1 MIIAPPLDRACEARK
16 AIQVEASGLIE
27 EVLDIGH
34 KVHWTGLLEG
44 QGFLLML
51 EEVVKELLLNPRQL
65 CLPKGGNA
73 EPVVDPED
81 LLPTSWDHGGQT
93 LADLPTEVGFF
104 QVLVVVVGHKASTQR
119 ADFPPGTAAAHLPSP
134 VHLLGD

>member
-1 MIIAPPLDRACEARK
+1 MIIAPPLDPACEAHE
-16 AIQVEASGLIE
+16 AIQVEAGGLIE

-34 KVHWTGLLEG
+34 KVHWTGLLED

-51 EEVVKELLLNPRQL
+51 EEVVKEPLLNPHPF

-81 LLPTSWDHGGQT
+81 ML
-93 LADLPTEVGFF
+93 
-104 QVLVVVVGHKASTQR
+104 QVLPLSTATKICCQPHGITEGR
-119 ADFPPGTAAAHLPSP
+119 PWLTSP
-134 VHLLGD
+134 LRLGSFRCWWWWWDTRH